1 MKSQR
6 FFHEFVLLLL
16 LGIAIG
22 TIAIQSNL
30 DFTGHAVLDGCD
42 GDWTCGDW
50 TTCANAS
57 QTRECTGIN
66 STTCTSPL
74 TQTQVCEMP
83 TCTEAWTCDEWTTCA
98 NASQT
103 RTCTDANTCETTTSK
118 PVESQICEM
127 PTCTEAWTCGEWTTC
142 ANASQ
147 TRTCTDANTCET
159 TTSKPTE
166 TQVCEMPT
174 CTEAWTCDEWS
185 ACSSGTKTRTC
196 SDENSCGTED
206 TKPSI
211 THTCTEETAII
222 VETTESDD
230 SSITTQAIVEAPVIT
245 CTPNWKCGDWQTCV
259 NSSQTRICLDDAN
272 CNTQEGIPAT
282 SQACIIEIKETCS
295 DKIKNQNETNVD
307 CGGVCKRCGIFTIA
321 GSVISGP
328 LGKVKEVFSNKVTW
342 IIIFS
347 VLGVGLAGFF
357 GFKFLSSHKIQ
368 ITRKK

>member
-118 PVESQICEM
+118 PVESQI
-127 PTCTEAWTCGEWTTC
+127 
-142 ANASQ
+142 
-147 TRTCTDANTCET
+147 
-159 TTSKPTE
+159 
-166 TQVCEMPT
+166 CEMPT